1 MPDLDRIKQ
10 EEKGTARPCP
20 PRRPMASARLASY
33 TENVHP
39 ALAGYWNRRGWP
51 ADRVCFLEMM
61 HMHDTVR
68 FS

>member
-1 MPDLDRIKQ
+1 
-10 EEKGTARPCP
+10 
-20 PRRPMASARLASY
+20 MASARLASY